1 MTVNDGER
9 TAGNYAAPDMKLLLE
24 QAPVATSS
32 CLTETKV
39 NVAAAEGY
47 F

>member
-1 MTVNDGER
+1 MTVSEGER

-24 QAPVATSS
+24 QAPVVTSS

-39 NVAAAEGY
+39 NLAAAEAY

>member
-1 MTVNDGER
+1 MVKEGER
-9 TAGNYAAPDMKLLLE
+9 AAGNYAATHLKPLLE
-24 QAPVATSS
+24 QAPVVTSS

-47 F
+47 L